1 MKFHRFG
8 ENCPSNIVMTTPVL
22 FKVLIALY
30 FVLLLIRPCNTSYA
44 NDDNGVPY
52 RSSDFVDN
60 EGGRLAPHVQ
70 NWATLIQNYILQ
82 VSREFY

>member
-8 ENCPSNIVMTTPVL
+8 ENCPSNIVMTTQVL
-22 FKVLIALY
+22 LKVFIAVY
-30 FVLLLIRPCNTSYA
+30 FVLPLIGLCNTSYA

-82 VSREFY
+82 VSRDAY